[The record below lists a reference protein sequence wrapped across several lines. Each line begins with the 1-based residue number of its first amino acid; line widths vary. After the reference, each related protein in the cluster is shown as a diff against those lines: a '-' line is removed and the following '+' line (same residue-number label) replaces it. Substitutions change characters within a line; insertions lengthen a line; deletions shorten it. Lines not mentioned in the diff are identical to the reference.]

1 MEWENEVTVDKIERA
16 LQGKLHDTI
25 ARLRDLGGAVTVEDP
40 GGPEGAEE
48 AAEGAATPRALAR
61 SGN

>member
-1 MEWENEVTVDKIERA
+1 VDKIERA

-48 AAEGAATPRALAR
+48 AAEGAATSRALAR